1 MKKHNFNAGP
11 AILPQSVMAEAAL
24 AVTDFNNSGLSI
36 LEISH
41 RDKAFI
47 AVMDEAQQLVVEL
60 LSYFYPE
67 VPVLSYL
74 WCL

>member
-41 RDKAFI
+41 RD
-47 AVMDEAQQLVVEL
+47 
-60 LSYFYPE
+60 
-67 VPVLSYL
+67 
-74 WCL
+74 